1 MNRGMRL
8 AGLALLLVSSVFART
23 EIKGVYWGFLKAEE
37 SPYLVTETLV
47 VPEGRALLVEAG
59 TVLEFVSGAGL
70 DIQGGSFAVDG
81 DAQKPVVMQPAPGYA
96 SWNGISI
103 TGQHGAEMQYTEIRN
118 AEIAVAIENGVLEL
132 KNSTIENSLQI
143 GLYARSS
150 SVNVQWGKF
159 KLNKGAS
166 VWASNDADLEL
177 NSCEMF
183 NNHIGV
189 LAGQKSRVS
198 MSNSKIAHNEYGFVD
213 MERNSIHQL
222 RSQVEQNRVGLV
234 ADDVP
239 ADNLKK
245 IAQRNQKNMQ
255 QGVSAV
261 TNSLPEEPR
270 NPVAEIFRAAP
281 AKKVAD
287 DGEVHWNRSGKVEA
301 IAGYHHVW
309 TRTNRTGAN
318 YIVGTDTVAPM
329 DDYINYFQIPGPF
342 GEFNAYML
350 MESTDG
356 KSFELSAN
364 LAANTWNHFDPQNVL
379 AVYSDRLQRFAV
391 GDVFL
396 SGGNIYM
403 AGVNVFGGSLD
414 LNLFHNGNGDPL
426 FVVSAF
432 GGEVQK
438 PKLLGDRNDDIYKD
452 YIEDGEVEPQKLL
465 VGGKVRWNMH
475 RRFNGTLGFVGSKDF
490 LDDPL
495 LRDGSRKDVNTSSP
509 IMSSKTFFADGN
521 WLLFPGDIELNGQV
535 AIGAADTANATLQ
548 RAINEV
554 FVDAGLDASNLS
566 RIRRLMNNPTLVD
579 FMSYEELEEFFGDNT
594 MKTKSELQ
602 RKLKSLLAQAK
613 ALKNRYSAEDESS
626 TDLKN
631 WDGQNLAFTGSL
643 HWNLG
648 KTTIFGY
655 VRYVGADYYSAGSPD
670 LLQNSRE
677 VYGSL
682 DRKIFD
688 FWMLNFN
695 YKINVENASHGEAYN
710 VFGLAEGEKMGLIPG
725 ADEKW
730 LAKHEQDEDRT
741 LYEHELNFN
750 NDFKVNKF
758 WELSVGYNMN
768 YRTRSTNQRLF
779 GDYSSESGVF
789 DDSWFEAYDG
799 RSTVDV
805 VRGDDTLKI
814 DSVRWAQYY
823 ALRNQPYLATEF
835 NERIIRNTFKL
846 GFKFNLPKNTLKVG
860 GVWTLRRDM
869 SKFEQDELLDE
880 FDFSDETYGLLG
892 YYFHGGDYFEQR
904 YPVSLTTTVG
914 GFRNMFSVTPR
925 YKIFN
930 RDDMTDFE
938 WNVADNMTIPLSKD
952 FLDLL
957 LSASFRQEFQKRD
970 EEGKRISESE
980 MDVSGS
986 GTLRFTHTGNLTSE
1000 WTIGA
1005 YCAYRPDYKADEYK
1019 DLFGTVSL
1027 SYSF

>member
-1 MNRGMRL
+1 MVRREVEGKVGFVGDAFQQVSEHMGEL
-8 AGLALLLVSSVFART
+8 IESFFTTPIFGDTTVGFTVTTFWFLVACIIMLIVFFAYKRRM
-23 EIKGVYWGFLKAEE
+23 EG
-37 SPYLVTETLV
+37 TLV
-47 VPEGRALLVEAG
+47 PHGFFANGVEYLIDFVANDTTFFMDSRRQKDTYVKNLVFDLGMQYEQPIGEKYRFMAGVTLTPSRKMTVRDNALVY
-59 TVLEFVSGAGL
+59 TFVTQSGSEYMR
-70 DIQGGSFAVDG
+70 DTIFPVDG
-81 DAQKPVVMQPAPGYA
+81 DSEFESTLEQPFTTGVGLAFQRNDKWLVAFDATLAP
-96 SWNGISI
+96 WNGLK
-103 TGQHGAEMQYTEIRN
+103 YTE
-118 AEIAVAIENGVLEL
+118 
-132 KNSTIENSLQI
+132 NSS
-143 GLYARSS
+143 
-150 SVNVQWGKF
+150 
-159 KLNKGAS
+159 
-166 VWASNDADLEL
+166 
-177 NSCEMF
+177 
-183 NNHIGV
+183 
-189 LAGQKSRVS
+189 
-198 MSNSKIAHNEYGFVD
+198 
-213 MERNSIHQL
+213 
-222 RSQVEQNRVGLV
+222 
-234 ADDVP
+234 
-239 ADNLKK
+239 
-245 IAQRNQKNMQ
+245 
-255 QGVSAV
+255 
-261 TNSLPEEPR
+261 
-270 NPVAEIFRAAP
+270 
-281 AKKVAD
+281 
-287 DGEVHWNRSGKVEA
+287 
-301 IAGYHHVW
+301 
-309 TRTNRTGAN
+309 
-318 YIVGTDTVAPM
+318 
-329 DDYINYFQIPGPF
+329 
-342 GEFNAYML
+342 
-350 MESTDG
+350 
-356 KSFELSAN
+356 
-364 LAANTWNHFDPQNVL
+364 
-379 AVYSDRLQRFAV
+379 YS
-391 GDVFL
+391 
-396 SGGNIYM
+396 
-403 AGVNVFGGSLD
+403 VFGQSPIRYDNTSRLALG
-414 LNLFHNGNGDPL
+414 F
-426 FVVSAF
+426 
-432 GGEVQK
+432 Q
-438 PKLLGDRNDDIYKD
+438 LLGDRNDDIYKD

-695 YKINVENASHGEAYN
+695 YKINVENAAHGEAYN